1 MALDLLILPGLI
13 SAAPAFQTFLK
24 LFLSFSGAPG
34 LCILRCAV
42 CVDFVLRVIFFF
54 FFCILFSSALGETR
68 EKRRG
73 GGSDTAG

>member
-1 MALDLLILPGLI
+1 MALDLLLLPGLI
-13 SAAPAFQTFLK
+13 SATPAFQTFLK

-42 CVDFVLRVIFFF
+42 CVDFVRRVIFFLF
-54 FFCILFSSALGETR
+54 LFSSALGGTR

-73 GGSDTAG
+73 GGSNAAG

>member
-1 MALDLLILPGLI
+1 MALDLLLLPGLI
-13 SAAPAFQTFLK
+13 PAFQTFLK

-54 FFCILFSSALGETR
+54 YFCFHLLLVGQERKEGEEEVTQQVDR
-68 EKRRG
+68 SG
-73 GGSDTAG
+73 